1 MADYINKNILSQAY
15 IHIEP
20 QKLKSK
26 EELAQFKVE
35 LEAFVRQ
42 RSSFFL
48 SPDLPIEIE
57 FEEGSLIA
65 RITVL
70 GTISVLFQFISGYK
84 DFREGIQFIYAD
96 TKRVTD
102 YIISHT
108 TFESGAMQ
116 QDVIRLEAR
125 VGIIGS
131 IQKSI
136 NQLEAITDLQK
147 LMDNISDAS
156 DKKLVGSGLLGIANE
171 IPFQPK
177 APEDKVNSLE
187 TILGFQR
194 RRQRLL
200 EYLKQYS

>member
-35 LEAFVRQ
+35 LEAFARQ
-42 RSSFFL
+42 RIGFFL

-84 DFREGIQFIYAD
+84 DFREG
-96 TKRVTD
+96 
-102 YIISHT
+102 
-108 TFESGAMQ
+108 
-116 QDVIRLEAR
+116 
-125 VGIIGS
+125 
-131 IQKSI
+131 
-136 NQLEAITDLQK
+136 
-147 LMDNISDAS
+147 
-156 DKKLVGSGLLGIANE
+156 
-171 IPFQPK
+171 
-177 APEDKVNSLE
+177 
-187 TILGFQR
+187 R
-194 RRQRLL
+194 R
-200 EYLKQYS
+200 